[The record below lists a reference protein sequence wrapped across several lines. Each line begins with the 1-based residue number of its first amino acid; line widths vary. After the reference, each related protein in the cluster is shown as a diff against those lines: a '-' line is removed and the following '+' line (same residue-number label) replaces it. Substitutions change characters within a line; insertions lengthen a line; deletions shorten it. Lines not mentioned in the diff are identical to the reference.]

1 MDLNH
6 IKTILKEF
14 ANDRQWDKYHS
25 PKNLTMAMSVEVS
38 ELVEIFQ
45 WMTEKESC
53 DLDSDKLLHTSQEVA
68 DVFIYLIML
77 CMKLDIDLEQAVLD
91 KIKLNVNKYPKTS
104 SD

>member
-1 MDLNH
+1 MDLKR
-6 IKTILKEF
+6 ITTILEEF

-25 PKNLTMAMSVEVS
+25 PKNLAMAMSVEVS

-45 WMTEKESC
+45 WMTEQESY

-68 DVFIYLIML
+68 DVFIYLIMV

-91 KIKLNVNKYPKTS
+91 KIKLNTKKYPKTS